1 MFGTKIELNSKL
13 YLGISLRM
21 NRMITNPQPE
31 NFGNLYVPGFN
42 KVTDENNFGASFNY
56 TLTYS
61 LPFRFRK
68 SKVPEAF

>member
-1 MFGTKIELNSKL
+1 
-13 YLGISLRM
+13 M
-21 NRMITNPQPE
+21 NRMIINPQPY

-68 SKVPEAF
+68 SKVPEGL